1 MERNAT
7 EHETPETSADLLP
20 KRLYIAEILMIP
32 FFWLGPLLALVL
44 GGVMALDVK
53 ELNRKYG
60 VEFGDIR
67 YVFYFVPFAV
77 GHLGSLAYRTQRRQQ
92 IIESRGFESSALS
105 RTLKQRGINQNYA
118 LAGWFFLQLG
128 AFIALVVVPA
138 EKAAVVDFLAAVT
151 LVLFLVNVIV
161 GPVLVWWDLRAVRE
175 IETVSW
181 GWTRYL
187 HISVSAFPYGMFV
200 YLVQRMAHV
209 QCAVI
214 VELWDEDPE
223 EHRIP
228 ESEKGTLEKVNDRI
242 EAAFS

>member
-1 MERNAT
+1 MERSSN
-7 EHETPETSADLLP
+7 EHETPETSVDLLP
-20 KRLYIAEILMIP
+20 KRLHIAEVLMIP
-32 FFWLGPLLALVL
+32 FFWFGPMLALVL
-44 GGVMALDVK
+44 GGAMALDVK
-53 ELNRKYG
+53 ELNRRYG
-60 VEFGDIR
+60 VEFSNMR
-67 YVFYFVPFAV
+67 YVFYFIPFAV
-77 GHLGSLAYRTQRRQQ
+77 GHLGSLSYRTQRRQQ
-92 IIESRGFESSALS
+92 IFKSRGFEPSVLS
-105 RTLKQRGINQNYA
+105 RMLKQRGINQNYA

-138 EKAAVVDFLAAVT
+138 EKTAVVDFLAAVT

-161 GPVLVWWDLRAVRE
+161 GPVLVWWDLRTVRE

-181 GWTRYL
+181 GRTRYL
-187 HISVSAFPYGMFV
+187 HIFASAFPFGMFV

-214 VELWDEDPE
+214 VELWDEDPD

-228 ESEKGTLEKVNDRI
+228 ESEKGTLEKMNDRI